1 MHHISMLYTLNLS
14 NSKYQLYLNKA
25 GGKKWAKDMNRCFSE
40 KDIKIVNSKWKQMFN
55 VTNHQKS
62 DMFKRSYSMK
72 KMMGLIYNSP
82 EKKELPIVEL
92 KNQKW
97 FL

>member
-1 MHHISMLYTLNLS
+1 
-14 NSKYQLYLNKA
+14 
-25 GGKKWAKDMNRCFSE
+25 
-40 KDIKIVNSKWKQMFN
+40 MFN

-92 KNQKW
+92 KNQK
-97 FL
+97 